1 MLIAKGRK
9 FSSSWLRSGRYNNY
23 NNAFV
28 VAADGAYNNNNVS
41 NTNGLRPALHSPA
54 NIRRSSCIRVAILS
68 FELKICVKGLL
79 VLLSLLRER
88 NRPILTA
95 TAWTFAV

>member
-9 FSSSWLRSGRYNNY
+9 FSGSWLRSGNYNNY
-23 NNAFV
+23 NNAYV
-28 VAADGAYNNNNVS
+28 VAAAGTYNNNNVNNS
-41 NTNGLRPALHSPA
+41 YGLRPALHSPV
-54 NIRRSSCIRVAILS
+54 NLRRGSRIRVAILS
-68 FELKICVKGLL
+68 LELKICVKGLL